1 MALTMKMTYS
11 STVLT
16 TVVLI
21 HAIVVVLHG
30 LAHQI
35 VPVPLSLS
43 QSLFV
48 GIVVVLNPIV
58 AAVLLW
64 TPLEQIGRWLFLGSM
79 TGALLFGI
87 YNHFVVIS
95 PDHISQV
102 PSENWGITFQ
112 ITAFLLL
119 LTEGIGSGVG
129 IWAVNSIK
137 QKAL

>member
-1 MALTMKMTYS
+1 MKMTYS
-11 STVLT
+11 STTVLT
-16 TVVLI
+16 TVVVI
-21 HAIVVVLHG
+21 HEIVVVLHG

-35 VPVPLSLS
+35 VPVPLSLL

-48 GIVVVLNPIV
+48 GIVIVLSPIL

-64 TPLEQIGRWLFLGSM
+64 TPFEQSGRWLFLGSM

-102 PSENWGITFQ
+102 PFENWGMIFQ

-129 IWAVNSIK
+129 IWAVNSIR

>member
-1 MALTMKMTYS
+1 MKMTYS
-11 STVLT
+11 PTTVLT
-16 TVVLI
+16 TVVVI
-21 HAIVVVLHG
+21 HAIVVILHG

-58 AAVLLW
+58 AAILLW
-64 TPLEQIGRWLFLGSM
+64 TPFERIGRWLFLGSM
-79 TGALLFGI
+79 AGALLFGI

-102 PSENWGITFQ
+102 PFENWGMTFQ
-112 ITAFLLL
+112 ITASLLL

-129 IWAVNSIK
+129 VWAVNSIR